1 MWTRLDRTATTA
13 AIVSTGTAGDM
24 TQSRSALTDDLA
36 RVAKGDQAAFARV
49 YQATSAKLYGIV
61 LRILQR
67 RDLTD
72 EIVQEVYVKIW
83 QRAGDFDAS
92 RASPITWMATIARN
106 RALDEVR
113 RATHVRIDDA
123 PEALNVPDPG
133 RLASDWVE
141 LSDDYARL
149 LRCLDGLEPMKRD
162 MVKLAYLEGLSRDV
176 LAERFG
182 HPVAT
187 VKTWLHR
194 SLKSLKDCLG
204 S

>member
-1 MWTRLDRTATTA
+1 MTEKSTALSEDMSRIAQGDR
-13 AIVSTGTAGDM
+13 
-24 TQSRSALTDDLA
+24 
-36 RVAKGDQAAFARV
+36 AAFARV
-49 YQATSAKLYGIV
+49 YAATSAKLYGVV

-72 EIVQEVYVKIW
+72 EVVQEVYVKIW
-83 QRAGDFDAS
+83 QRAGDFDAT

-113 RATHVRIDDA
+113 KVRHVRIDDA
-123 PEALNVPDPG
+123 PEALDYADPS
-133 RLASDWVE
+133 RSASDLVE

-149 LRCLDGLEPMKRD
+149 QRCLDGLEPIKRD
-162 MVKLAYLEGLSRDV
+162 MVRLAYLEGLSREA
-176 LAERFG
+176 LSERFG

-194 SLKSLKDCLG
+194 SLKSLRDCLG